1 MKSTARAAVAV
12 PPPLRPDGPCVVAAR
27 AAPRIIRE
35 RAEKMLQRSDA
46 ARAAARA
53 AAAKWASIVLVSQV
67 SPGARQQLIDCGLCD
82 ELAALPSPDL
92 LPLLQE
98 MIEARTLAQHPDV
111 VTTRPLACES
121 REFQPDR
128 LPSSLPMSPRAHDA
142 VLLVVARYREEV
154 SWLARLPPGVSYHI
168 MQKDALQ
175 PELAANQQTL
185 LPNVGREA
193 HSYLSF
199 VQRTYAEEACD
210 LKALPPLLVFAQADP
225 FDHNPNFLSEL
236 ASIASLAVDGRPL
249 PLWLPLGLWQ
259 GNERIIFCDASGA
272 PHQSKLLPIA
282 RTWRALFP
290 GRCVPHW
297 FGFTPGACFAVAR
310 EALIRRL
317 PRDLVETALSD
328 ACALCGSVD
337 PIAGHVFERLWMY
350 LFLDDCELGQCP
362 WASACAQGIV
372 REAPET

>member
-1 MKSTARAAVAV
+1 M
-12 PPPLRPDGPCVVAAR
+12 AAR
-27 AAPRIIRE
+27 RAVCGGRPRRPRIIRE

-154 SWLARLPPGVSYHI
+154 SWLARLPPGVSYLSLIHI
-168 MQKDALQ
+168 
-175 PELAANQQTL
+175 
-185 LPNVGREA
+185 
-193 HSYLSF
+193 
-199 VQRTYAEEACD
+199 
-210 LKALPPLLVFAQADP
+210 
-225 FDHNPNFLSEL
+225 
-236 ASIASLAVDGRPL
+236 
-249 PLWLPLGLWQ
+249 
-259 GNERIIFCDASGA
+259 
-272 PHQSKLLPIA
+272 
-282 RTWRALFP
+282 
-290 GRCVPHW
+290 
-297 FGFTPGACFAVAR
+297 
-310 EALIRRL
+310 
-317 PRDLVETALSD
+317 
-328 ACALCGSVD
+328 
-337 PIAGHVFERLWMY
+337 
-350 LFLDDCELGQCP
+350 
-362 WASACAQGIV
+362 
-372 REAPET
+372 